1 MTTGPRGFSR
11 GSRDGNRMSVALPWR
26 ARALGL
32 VVTIALL
39 ACTMAAASSARGVI
53 APPSPAQLEVT
64 VVLDKSAYLSGD
76 TATARAVV
84 YRTPATTN
92 YTYLWRAR
100 NTFNAILNETRN
112 GTSTYRYTI
121 PLNYVGLIRFEA
133 TVDDRQGNTSTVQTF
148 AFVSIAVIALRL
160 DRGEFTPGDTI
171 TAFYSVKSNV
181 ILNVTYDYDVVDS
194 AGTRVA
200 NGTTRQTFFS
210 FTTPNP
216 ASRLYNF
223 GVTARDGPNS
233 TESHVTIGQVSGFV
247 LGVTLDKSSYV
258 AGETIRAHLVLTPRV
273 TTQALPIQF
282 RWSLSLGSSSV
293 SAITTTSD
301 VDLFIPVP
309 NGVGTG
315 EIIMF
320 ATESSTF
327 TTSFQTVRIG
337 GSAQNALWS
346 TEIGGIPAFAVL
358 LGLLF
363 ILLLVAV
370 VALWRRVGGRM
381 PGPLGG
387 KPAPP
392 PPPEGPVRASPTS
405 PMSVNCR
412 HCGKPIDLTTSKRPI
427 EVMCPSCGETQFV
440 A

>member
-1 MTTGPRGFSR
+1 
-11 GSRDGNRMSVALPWR
+11 MSVALSWR

-39 ACTMAAASSARGVI
+39 ACTVAAASSARGAI
-53 APPSPAQLEVT
+53 APPHPTLLDVT

-84 YRTPATTN
+84 YRTPAPTN

-100 NTFNAILNETRN
+100 NTFNTILNETQN

-121 PLNYVGLIRFEA
+121 PLDYTGLIRFEA
-133 TVDDRQGNTSTVQTF
+133 TVDDGQGNTSTVQAF

-160 DRGEFTPGDTI
+160 DRGEFSPGDTI

-181 ILNVTYDYDVVDS
+181 ILNVTYDYDVVDNG
-194 AGTRVA
+194 GTIVA

-210 FTTPNP
+210 FTTPSP

-233 TESHVTIGQVSGFV
+233 TEAHVTIVQVSGFV
-247 LGVTLDKSSYV
+247 LGITLDKSSYV

-273 TTQALPIQF
+273 ATQPVPIQF
-282 RWSLSLGSSSV
+282 RWSVFLSSSSSSV
-293 SAITTTSD
+293 SAITTNPD
-301 VDLFIPVP
+301 VDLFLPVP

-315 EIIMF
+315 EIVVF
-320 ATESSTF
+320 ATESSTG
-327 TTSFQTVRIG
+327 TSGIQTVRIG
-337 GSAQNALWS
+337 GSAQNPLWS

-370 VALWRRVGGRM
+370 VALWRRIGGRM

-392 PPPEGPVRASPTS
+392 PPPEGPVRASPAT
-405 PMSVNCR
+405 PMSVTCR

-427 EVMCPSCGETQFV
+427 EVMCPSCGETQLV